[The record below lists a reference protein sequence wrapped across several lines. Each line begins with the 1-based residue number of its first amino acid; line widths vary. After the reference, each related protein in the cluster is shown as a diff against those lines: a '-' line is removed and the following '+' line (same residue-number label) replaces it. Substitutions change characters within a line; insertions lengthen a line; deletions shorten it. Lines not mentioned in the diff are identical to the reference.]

1 MRFIGR
7 EIHINPPG
15 LLRTYV
21 KSIMV
26 EGGASVIKSFLISG
40 YENKNYSVDQ
50 FVVTIAPTMVGG
62 LNPFCGMAP
71 CFMKETGR
79 AFPRFKQVCYTVVG
93 DDLMMRGVL

>member
-1 MRFIGR
+1 MRFIKR

-50 FVVTIAPTMVGG
+50 FVVTIAPTMV
-62 LNPFCGMAP
+62 A
-71 CFMKETGR
+71 E
-79 AFPRFKQVCYTVVG
+79 
-93 DDLMMRGVL
+93 